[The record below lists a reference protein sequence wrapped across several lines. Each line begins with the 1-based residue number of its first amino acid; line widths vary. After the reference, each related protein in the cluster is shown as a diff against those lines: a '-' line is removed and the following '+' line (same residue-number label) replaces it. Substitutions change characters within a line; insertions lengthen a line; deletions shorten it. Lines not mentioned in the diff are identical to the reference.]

1 MAMKVL
7 NARLYD
13 LERGKREQK
22 KQEMHESQKEIAWGS
37 QIRSYVFN
45 PYSMVKDHRTHVEV
59 GDVNRVMDGYIDV
72 FIDAY
77 LRKK

>member
-1 MAMKVL
+1 MKVL

-13 LERGKREQK
+13 LEKGKLEQK
-22 KQEMHESQKEIAWGS
+22 KQEMHDSQKEISWGS

-45 PYSMVKDHRTHVEV
+45 PYSMVKDHRTNVEV
-59 GDVNRVMDGYIDV
+59 GDVNRVMDGYIDL

-77 LRKK
+77 LRIK

>member
-13 LERGKREQK
+13 LEKGKREQK
-22 KQEMHESQKEIAWGS
+22 KQEMHDSQKEISWGS

-45 PYSMVKDHRTHVEV
+45 PYSMVKDHRTNVEV
-59 GDVNRVMDGYIDV
+59 GDVNRVMDGYIDL

-77 LRKK
+77 LRMK